1 MKKNMDKLEIKQ
13 TNLDRVLIITP
24 PTIFEDYRGVYSEI
38 YNRELYQNNGL
49 DQDFKSDCF
58 IFSDKNVL
66 RGIHGDEGTWKLVSC
81 LMGRF
86 YIVIVNCDKESTNFG
101 NSFSMTLSE
110 TNKKQILVPPK
121 HGIGHLILSDKA
133 IYHYK
138 QSEYY
143 EDKKEFV
150 YCWDYKKFNLRWP
163 INNPIL
169 SIKDSMNS
177 E

>member
-1 MKKNMDKLEIKQ
+1 MDKLEIKE
-13 TNLDRVLIITP
+13 TNLDKVLIITP
-24 PTIFEDYRGVYSEI
+24 PTIFEDYRGIYSEI
-38 YNRELYQNNGL
+38 YNRKLYQNNGL

-86 YIVIVNCDKESTNFG
+86 YIVIVNCDKESINFG
-101 NSFSMTLSE
+101 ESFSMTLSE

-150 YCWDYKKFNLRWP
+150 FNWDYKFFNLTWP

-169 SIKDSMNS
+169 SIKDAQNHD
-177 E
+177 

>member
-1 MKKNMDKLEIKQ
+1 MDKLEIKE
-13 TNLDRVLIITP
+13 TNLDKVLIITP
-24 PTIFEDYRGVYSEI
+24 PTIFEDYRGIYSEI
-38 YNRELYQNNGL
+38 YNRKLYQNNGL

-66 RGIHGDEGTWKLVSC
+66 RGIHGDEATWKLVSC

-86 YIVIVNCDKESTNFG
+86 YIVIVNCDKESKNFG
-101 NSFSMTLSE
+101 ESFSMTLSE

-150 YCWDYKKFNLRWP
+150 FKWDYKFFNLTWP

-169 SIKDSMNS
+169 SIKDAQKS
-177 E
+177 